1 MSKIA
6 DAKLTTIRREA
17 LKTLAN
23 LGFIDFDDAF
33 DMSMRGWMDVQQVK
47 DAIARSDN
55 PAYFDQRFE
64 FKGE

>member
-6 DAKLTTIRREA
+6 DAKLTPIRREA

-23 LGFIDFDDAF
+23 LGFINFDDAF
-33 DMSMRGWMDVQQVK
+33 EMAMCGWMNVQQVK
-47 DAIARSDN
+47 DAIACSDN